1 MKPFIAKMYN
11 RIAHEYVER
20 HGYGEQLS
28 QPSLKRFFA
37 HVKPHARILDVGCG
51 GGQDANFFT
60 ERGCVVYGI
69 DISKE
74 MVKLAK
80 KYAPG
85 ATFRVADVMRFS
97 SDKKFDGIWCCRV
110 FHHVALQKQDDF
122 LKKIRVLLK
131 KGGILYLTSV
141 VSEKKDDYEAF
152 DSGNGG
158 LLKKRLS
165 AKSFKDLLHS
175 HGFNVLKFQYWS
187 GKKGMKVIVSKG
199 VRSP

>member
-1 MKPFIAKMYN
+1 MKPSIVKTYN

-28 QPSLKRFFA
+28 QSSLKRFFA
-37 HVKPHARILDVGCG
+37 YVKPHARILDVGCG
-51 GGQDANFFT
+51 GGQDANFFA

-80 KYAPG
+80 KYVPS

-97 SDKKFDGIWCCRV
+97 SDKEFDGIWCCRV
-110 FHHVALQKQDDF
+110 FHHIALQKQDNF
-122 LKKIRVLLK
+122 LKKIRGLLK

-141 VSEKKDDYEAF
+141 VSEEDDNYEAF

-175 HGFNVLKFQYWS
+175 HGFDVLKFQYWS
-187 GKKGMKVIVSKG
+187 GKEGMDVIGRKIA
-199 VRSP
+199 RSP